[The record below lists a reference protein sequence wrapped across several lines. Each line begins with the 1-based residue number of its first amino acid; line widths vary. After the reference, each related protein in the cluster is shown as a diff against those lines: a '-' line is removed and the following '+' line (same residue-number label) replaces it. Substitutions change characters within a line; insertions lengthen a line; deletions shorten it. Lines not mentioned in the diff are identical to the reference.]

1 MRIIAVYLAVAVPFV
16 LIDLVWLKVMGERM
30 YRPILG
36 EILKPEP
43 RLWPA
48 MVFYLLYPLGLIGF
62 AALPAFQDG
71 SPIRAL
77 VLGFMF
83 GCFTYGTYDLTNQ
96 ATLRNWT
103 TILTVTDVLWGSALA
118 ACCAYFGCLVASR
131 LLETK

>member
-1 MRIIAVYLAVAVPFV
+1 MRMIAVYPAVAVPFV
-16 LIDLVWLKVMGERM
+16 LIDLVWLKLMGERM
-30 YRPILG
+30 YRLILG
-36 EILKPEP
+36 DILRPEP

-62 AALPAFQDG
+62 AALPAYQDG
-71 SPIRAL
+71 SPTRAL
-77 VLGFMF
+77 VLGLMF
-83 GCFTYGTYDLTNQ
+83 GCSTYGTFDLTNQ